1 MDLIAGIFSKQNFS
15 VQNKKDQIVNEYERL
30 GCSPSQ
36 CLGYVSHDHENDP
49 SLRAR
54 GHGVSLLS
62 FMTDSVYKH
71 RDFRR
76 GAEGIKTVR
85 HHVTWPTWKT
95 RTIKP
100 RFSSSSIY
108 VLLFRAL
115 SHNQV

>member
-1 MDLIAGIFSKQNFS
+1 MNMRGLAAVLLN
-15 VQNKKDQIVNEYERL
+15 VWVTL
-30 GCSPSQ
+30 
-36 CLGYVSHDHENDP
+36 YVSHDHENDP

-108 VLLFRAL
+108 ILLFRAL